1 MVVNKENGEAGWPSR
16 FVFSR
21 SKFQFGGEVKK
32 MNETF
37 DQQYVAFAGSR
48 TLGASSK
55 FGSPYETARSV
66 LADVLS
72 TPRPEGVGALRIVTG
87 CATGADEMVIKAGLE
102 LGLPLRIYTIMNS
115 SFRGGW
121 KSTAVQVL
129 KDANSCGA
137 EIVWEAGGSIQ
148 DDLVR
153 RLKSRTL
160 KMLNDVQQ
168 AGSGSGVLAFWSNSR
183 GTALTIKEAISRGLP
198 VVALPIE
205 ATSDSLP
212 KVGKGN
218 WVPRSGSMVKSSS
231 FRWMGPS

>member
-1 MVVNKENGEAGWPSR
+1 M
-16 FVFSR
+16 
-21 SKFQFGGEVKK
+21 KK
-32 MNETF
+32 TF
-37 DQQYVAFAGSR
+37 DQQFVAFAGSR
-48 TLGASSK
+48 TLGGNSK

-66 LADVLS
+66 LIDVLS
-72 TPRPEGVGALRIVTG
+72 TSRPEGVGNLRIVTG
-87 CATGADEMVIKAGLE
+87 CATGADEMVIKASLE
-102 LGLPLRIYTIMNS
+102 LGLPIRIYTIMNS
-115 SFRGGW
+115 SFLGGW
-121 KSTAVQVL
+121 KSTAVQAL
-129 KDANSCGA
+129 KEAKSCGA
-137 EIVWEAGGSIQ
+137 EIVWEAGGRIQ

-205 ATSDSLP
+205 ATWDSLP

-218 WVPRSGSMVKSSS
+218 WVQRSGSKVKSSS
-231 FRWMGPS
+231 FRWAGQG